1 MLSPI
6 FKKLNLKEQK
16 EILVLNAP
24 DSFKSEIRTLGKDIK
39 VFESINSI
47 SKIEFGIVF
56 VTKQV
61 EIDESIKK
69 ISPKISGDA
78 ILWYC
83 YPKASS
89 KKYQCDFNRDKGWYS
104 IGEAGLEPVRQVA
117 IDEDWSALR
126 FRRVE
131 FIKNITRRESF
142 AITTEAK
149 KRTTKKGE

>member
-1 MLSPI
+1 MPPI
-6 FKKLNLKEQK
+6 LKKLNLKDQK

-24 DSFKSEIRTLGKDIK
+24 DSFKSDIKNLDKGIK

-56 VTKQV
+56 VTKQI
-61 EIDESIKK
+61 EIDESIEK
-69 ISPKISGDA
+69 IKTKLNGDV

-89 KKYQCDFNRDKGWYS
+89 KKYQCDFNRDKGWYA
-104 IGEAGLEPVRQVA
+104 IGNAGLEPVRQVA
-117 IDEDWSALR
+117 IDEDWSGLR
-126 FRRVE
+126 FRKVE
-131 FIKNITRRESF
+131 FIKTITRRESF
-142 AITTEAK
+142 AITKEAK